1 MKKGPFIWPLLASL
15 LVLAGFGSCSRHN
28 VAKDNGCISRYQ
40 PSTSSL
46 VTTSQLD
53 TLDLFFHKNNLS
65 ISGLQFLFL
74 DYDSD
79 PNNFFGSYHGPYYQA
94 SADLILN
101 GLRMPSFTIA
111 FVFDSTGNLLDSAG
125 GYFGE
130 LPNNDTT
137 THQSLA
143 GLRQSF
149 LNSYKQCVIGGG
161 CMNCTL
167 QHPTVSYL
175 DTCLIAQLVYVD
187 ASIQNNSIPSGQQL
201 VKAWLV
207 SSADNPSFP
216 EVTVIDS
223 TGQAIPLEVF
233 FP

>member
-1 MKKGPFIWPLLASL
+1 MKKSPLILPLLTSL
-15 LVLAGFGSCSRHN
+15 LLLAGFGSCSRHN

-46 VTTSQLD
+46 VTAGQLD
-53 TLDLFFHKNNLS
+53 TLDLYFHKNNLS
-65 ISGLQFLFL
+65 ITGLQFISA
-74 DYDSD
+74 YYVSIS
-79 PNNFFGSYHGPYYQA
+79 NGTYSGPVYQA
-94 SADLILN
+94 TANFIIN
-101 GLRMPSFTIA
+101 GLRVPSDNIVFD
-111 FVFDSTGNLLDSAG
+111 FDSTGTLLDSFG
-125 GYFGE
+125 GYSGA

-149 LNSYKQCVIGGG
+149 LNNYKQCAIGGG

-167 QHPTVSYL
+167 QHPTASYL

-187 ASIQNNSIPSGQQL
+187 AGIQNNSIPSGRQL
-201 VKAWLV
+201 LKAWLV
-207 SSADNPSFP
+207 SSPANPSFP

-223 TGQAIPLEVF
+223 TGQAIPLELYL
-233 FP
+233 P